1 MSDITKTSFNYAE
14 LPTETALE
22 LRLSA
27 ERIRTRMKRTA
38 EDIVEIGKDLAESQ
52 YKLANHGNGKF
63 LVWIKEEFDM
73 GKSTAYQFIQVFER
87 FGNKDLPNF
96 GQTSLSI
103 LYLLASPTDNI
114 RETVIAQVQSGEI
127 SPSVKEVKA
136 AIAEAKEQERIA
148 REAQAQAEAQNRTL
162 QQQLLEADQSTKT
175 QVMAAQNRVYAIDR
189 QLKALQQEV
198 ADYTPQVVTETVEVV
213 PPAITAKVAQ
223 LEADLLAAKA
233 ERDRMNQIAT
243 QLQQEAR
250 EQLLRD
256 RANADDQQI
265 RNLWFR
271 YYSNS
276 VKALRTVE
284 TELPAPSTLTAWEPV
299 DWQRL
304 RELCELSKKVTQ
316 HMEFLLQ
323 DTTLTVIDA
332 E

>member
-1 MSDITKTSFNYAE
+1 MSDITQTSFNYAE
-14 LPTETALE
+14 LSTEIALE

-38 EDIVEIGKDLAESQ
+38 EDIVEIGSDL
-52 YKLANHGNGKF
+52 LAAKAALGYGHFSKW
-63 LVWIKEEFDM
+63 LQLEFSM
-73 GKSTAYQFIQVFER
+73 SERTAANFIQVSER
-87 FGNKDLPNF
+87 FSDTFANF
-96 GQTSLSI
+96 AEVSPSI
-103 LYLLASPTDNI
+103 LYMLAAPSTPDSVV
-114 RETVIAQVQSGEI
+114 EQVTSGEI
-127 SPSVKEVKA
+127 TPNVKDVKA
-136 AIAEAKEQERIA
+136 AIAEAKEQERRA
-148 REAQAQAEAQNRTL
+148 KEAQERAEAQNRIL
-162 QQQLLEADQSTKT
+162 QKQLLETDHATKQRMT
-175 QVMAAQNRVYAIDR
+175 DAQNHIDTIAR
-189 QLKALQQEV
+189 QLKEAQAQIANHIPHV
-198 ADYTPQVVTETVEVV
+198 ITETVEVV
-213 PPAITAKVAQ
+213 PSAISAKVTQ